1 MSSCIVF
8 VLFGGLTFA
17 SSGCHHS
24 IHHSDDM
31 IVPHSVVY
39 TSHLPRHRR
48 VHRVHPSRV
57 FWRHQGVRYQERHH
71 IHRRH
76 HSRVRYHNHVRPTR
90 RHHQPK
96 LRKRVI
102 TRHYNKK
109 GQLRKRVIR
118 RHYGNKRNI
127 Y

>member
-24 IHHSDDM
+24 IYHSDDM

-48 VHRVHPSRV
+48 VHRIHPSRV
-57 FWRHQGVRYQERHH
+57 FWRHQG
-71 IHRRH
+71 
-76 HSRVRYHNHVRPTR
+76 VRYHNHVRPTR